1 MLVEPALDLGEPR
14 GMAAHRAFAPA
25 ERVER
30 VEDGRDLR
38 DADVAS
44 VSGRDDGKPARF
56 ALDTKPFTMQL
67 LWAAAL
73 RRAFTLLST

>member
-1 MLVEPALDLGEPR
+1 MRTLRSFARLFRLFFIPAALS
-14 GMAAHRAFAPA
+14 
-25 ERVER
+25 
-30 VEDGRDLR
+30 
-38 DADVAS
+38 AS